1 MYATIRMF
9 CMLISMNYVTYVE
22 IQFNSSRPNP
32 RRREKIKL
40 NFYFNTTFRNAWGV
54 KSLWFKTSQLHKF
67 VRNGGKNLGP
77 SQDGFFSIKLTKNK
91 KNNKDEMSCTFPVM
105 TSLMLNSK
113 LCNFTTSWNLNKPP

>member
-1 MYATIRMF
+1 MYATIHMF

-54 KSLWFKTSQLHKF
+54 KSL
-67 VRNGGKNLGP
+67 
-77 SQDGFFSIKLTKNK
+77 
-91 KNNKDEMSCTFPVM
+91 
-105 TSLMLNSK
+105 
-113 LCNFTTSWNLNKPP
+113 